1 MKLTWQDCIKVI
13 VSILVIYLG
22 IYYWESISGI
32 FKVIIE
38 ASKPILLGLVI
49 AYILNILMCTYEKYY
64 FKNSNQTWVNKTRRA
79 VCMTLAILTLI
90 GIVALVALIVIP
102 ELMLC
107 LELLIS
113 GIPPIIEDIVQHEF
127 IRNTLPE
134 DILSN
139 LSTINWEEMISKFF
153 SYFTSGLGS
162 AVDTVISTVSTV
174 SSFIVTFFISV
185 IFSIYFL
192 LSKEELQNQ
201 SLILMDLYLPKDV
214 NKNSLHV
221 LKVLNECFHRYTV
234 GQCLEAVILGGLCI
248 VGMLIF
254 QFPYAMMIGTLIGFT
269 ALIPVAGAYIGA
281 GVGAIM
287 ILTVSPVKAL
297 LFLVF
302 IVVLQQLEGNLIYPK
317 VVGKSLGLPAVWVLA
332 AVTIGGGIMGIM
344 GMLVGVP
351 LTATIYRLI
360 VEDVNKRRAKA

>member
-1 MKLTWQDCIKVI
+1 MKLTWQDCFKVI
-13 VSILVIYLG
+13 VSILLIYLG
-22 IYYWESISGI
+22 IYYWETIASIFSI
-32 FKVIIE
+32 FIE

-64 FKNSNQTWVNKTRRA
+64 FKNTNKEWINKTRR
-79 VCMTLAILTLI
+79 VICMTLAIFTLI

-102 ELMLC
+102 ELMQA

-113 GIPPIIEDIVQHEF
+113 GIPPIIENIVKHEF
-127 IRNTLPE
+127 IQNTLPE

-139 LSTINWEEMISKFF
+139 LTTINWEDMINKLFG
-153 SYFTSGLGS
+153 YFTSGLGS

-192 LSKEELQNQ
+192 LSKEELQEQ
-201 SLILMDLYLPKDV
+201 SLVLMKTYLPEKM
-214 NKNSLHV
+214 NHKSLHV
-221 LKVLNECFHRYTV
+221 LKVLNDCFHRYIV

-254 QFPYAMMIGTLIGFT
+254 RFPYAMMVGTLIGFT
-269 ALIPVAGAYIGA
+269 ALIPVAGAYIGGA
-281 GVGAIM
+281 VGAIM
-287 ILTVSPVKAL
+287 MLTISPLKAL

-302 IVVLQQLEGNLIYPK
+302 MVVLQQLEGNLIYPK
-317 VVGKSLGLPAVWVLA
+317 VVGNSLGLPAVWVLA
-332 AVTIGGGIMGIM
+332 AVTIGGGIMGIL
-344 GMLVGVP
+344 GMLIGVP

-360 VEDVNKRRAKA
+360 SEDVSKRRTKV

>member
-1 MKLTWQDCIKVI
+1 MKLSWQDCFKII
-13 VSILVIYLG
+13 TSILLIYLG
-22 IYYWESISGI
+22 IYYWESIAELFSLI
-32 FKVIIE
+32 VN
-38 ASKPILLGLVI
+38 ATKPILLGLVI
-49 AYILNILMCTYEKYY
+49 AYILNILMCFYEKYY
-64 FKNSNQTWVNKTRRA
+64 FKNSNSSFVKKSKRA
-79 VCMTLAILTLI
+79 VCMLLAILTLI
-90 GIVALVALIVIP
+90 GIVALLALIVIP

-113 GIPPIIEDIVQHEF
+113 GIPPIIENIVEHEF
-127 IRNTLPE
+127 IKETLPA

-139 LSTINWEEMISKFF
+139 LSNINWEEMISKFIG
-153 SYFTSGLGS
+153 YFTSGLGS

-192 LSKEELQNQ
+192 LSKEDLQNQ
-201 SLILMDLYLPKDV
+201 SLVLMDLYLPKEL
-214 NKNSLHV
+214 NKKTLHV
-221 LKVLNECFHRYTV
+221 LKVLNDCFHRYTV

-248 VGMLIF
+248 GGMLIC
-254 QFPYAMMIGTLIGFT
+254 QFPYAMMVGTLIGFT

-281 GVGAIM
+281 AVGAIM
-287 ILTVSPVKAL
+287 ILTISPAKAL
-297 LFLVF
+297 LFLLF
-302 IVVLQQLEGNLIYPK
+302 IFVLQQLEGNLIYPK

-351 LTATIYRLI
+351 LTATVYRL
-360 VEDVNKRRAKA
+360 VSEDVKKKSC

>member
-1 MKLTWQDCIKVI
+1 MKLSWQDCFKII
-13 VSILVIYLG
+13 ISILLIYLG
-22 IYYWESISGI
+22 IYYWENIAEFFSLI
-32 FKVIIE
+32 VN
-38 ASKPILLGLVI
+38 ATKPIILGLVI
-49 AYILNILMCTYEKYY
+49 AYILNILMCFYKKYY
-64 FKNSNQTWVNKTRRA
+64 FKNSNSSFVKKSKRP
-79 VCMTLAILTLI
+79 VCMLLAILTLI
-90 GIVALVALIVIP
+90 GIVALLALIVIP

-113 GIPPIIEDIVQHEF
+113 GIPPIIENIVEHEF
-127 IRNTLPE
+127 IRETLPA

-139 LSTINWEEMISKFF
+139 LSNINWEEMISKFIG
-153 SYFTSGLGS
+153 YFTSGLGS

-192 LSKEELQNQ
+192 LSKEDLQNQ
-201 SLILMDLYLPKDV
+201 SLILMDLYLPKEF
-214 NKNSLHV
+214 NTKTLHV
-221 LKVLNECFHRYTV
+221 LKVLNDCFHRYTV

-248 VGMLIF
+248 GGMLIC
-254 QFPYAMMIGTLIGFT
+254 QFPYAMMVGTLIGFT

-281 GVGAIM
+281 AVGAIM
-287 ILTVSPVKAL
+287 ILTISPVKAL
-297 LFLVF
+297 LFLLF
-302 IVVLQQLEGNLIYPK
+302 IFVLQQLEGNLIYPK

-351 LTATIYRLI
+351 LTAAIYRLI
-360 VEDVNKRRAKA
+360 VEDVKRKSC

>member
-13 VSILVIYLG
+13 VSILLIYLG
-22 IYYWESISGI
+22 IYYWESIADV
-32 FKVIIE
+32 FNVLVE
-38 ASKPILLGLVI
+38 ASKPIILGLVI
-49 AYILNILMCTYEKYY
+49 AYILNILMCTYENHY
-64 FKNSNQTWVNKTRRA
+64 FTKINKSWVNKTKRA
-79 VCMTLAILTLI
+79 VCMTLAIFTLI

-102 ELMLC
+102 ELMLA

-113 GIPPIIEDIVQHEF
+113 GIPPIIENIVQHEF
-127 IRNTLPE
+127 VQNTLPE

-139 LSTINWEEMISKFF
+139 LTTINWEDMISKFF
-153 SYFTSGLGS
+153 GYFTTGLGS

-201 SLILMDLYLPKDV
+201 SLTLMNTYLPNEM
-214 NKNSLHV
+214 NKNSLYV
-221 LKVLNECFHRYTV
+221 LKVLNDCFHRYIV

-254 QFPYAMMIGTLIGFT
+254 GFPYAMMVGTLIGFT

-302 IVVLQQLEGNLIYPK
+302 MVVLQQLEGNLIYPK

-332 AVTIGGGIMGIM
+332 AVTIGGGIMGIL
-344 GMLVGVP
+344 GMLIGVP
-351 LTATIYRLI
+351 LTAAIYRLI
-360 VEDVNKRRAKA
+360 SEDVRKRRAKA